1 MNFIYCKITE
11 ILHTNHRTALCTIV
25 MTKGSTPL
33 KAGAKMIV
41 YEDGSICGT
50 IGGGPLEK
58 KTIDDAL
65 AVIREK
71 KPKLIKHDLNT
82 QLQMCCGGVVEIFI
96 EPIMQKKK
104 LFIFGAGHVGKAIVK
119 HSLDL
124 DFEITVIDPR
134 EDVFNDWEFSG
145 YNKVSAPFVQVMPT
159 LVYDQNTFIIV
170 TTFDHAT
177 DREVL
182 AFCMKKP
189 HYYLGMIGSK
199 NKVNRTHEIFIS
211 ENIATKEEL
220 EKVDMPVG
228 LNIHAESADEIAISI
243 IAKLIMEKNK

>member
-1 MNFIYCKITE
+1 MNFIYHKIIE
-11 ILHTNHRTALCTIV
+11 ILKSNHKTALCTI
-25 MTKGSTPL
+25 TLTRGSTPL

-41 YEDGSICGT
+41 FEDGSICGT

-58 KTIDDAL
+58 KTIEDAL
-65 AVIREK
+65 AVIHEK
-71 KPKLIKHDLNT
+71 KSKLIKHDLNA
-82 QLQMCCGGVVEIFI
+82 QLQMCCGGIVEIFI

-124 DFEITVIDPR
+124 DFDITVIDPR
-134 EDVFNDWEFSG
+134 EDVFYDWEFSG
-145 YNKVSAPFVQVMPT
+145 YNKVISEFAKAMPT
-159 LVYDQNTFIIV
+159 LTYDKDTFIIV

-189 HYYLGMIGSK
+189 YYYLGMIGSK

-228 LNIHAESADEIAISI
+228 LNIHAVSADEIAISI
-243 IAKLIMEKNK
+243 VAKIIMEKNK

>member
-1 MNFIYCKITE
+1 MNFIYQRITE
-11 ILHTNHRTALCTIV
+11 ILESNHKTALCIIV
-25 MTKGSTPL
+25 STKGSTPL

-58 KTIDDAL
+58 LTIENAL
-65 AVIREK
+65 EVIRDK
-71 KPKLIKHDLNT
+71 KSKLIKHDLNA
-82 QLQMCCGGVVEIFI
+82 QLRMCCGGVVEIFI

-104 LFIFGAGHVGKAIVK
+104 LFVFGAGHVGKAIVR
-119 HSLDL
+119 HASDL
-124 DFEITVIDPR
+124 DFDITVIDPR
-134 EDVFNDWEFSG
+134 KEIFNDWSITG
-145 YNKVSAPFVQVMPT
+145 YNKVVGSFAKVLPGLP
-159 LVYDQNTFIIV
+159 YDQNTFIII

-189 HYYLGMIGSK
+189 HCYIGMIGSK
-199 NKVNRTHEIFIS
+199 NKVARTHEMFIS
-211 ENIATKEEL
+211 EKIATKKEL

-228 LNIHAESADEIAISI
+228 LDIHAESADEIAISI
-243 IAKLIMEKNK
+243 VAKLIMEKNK